1 MSGNDYDHW
10 QDPKNDEVVTS
21 LALGIKEKDN
31 RHIQTIELH
40 SGTSVSSDDPKW
52 LPIVSLNAAYCYGP
66 PYIQVLRGYN
76 TAKTMPVFMVEAVY
90 EFEGIGQPHVSTPYT
105 LRRQEYWDQAQRAD
119 EGPLV

>member
-76 TAKTMPVFMVEAVY
+76 TAKTMPSSRSRPSTSLKASASRCQHALY
-90 EFEGIGQPHVSTPYT
+90 AASPGI
-105 LRRQEYWDQAQRAD
+105 WDQSQRAD